1 MLKYA
6 LILNPNAGRGK
17 GAKLAE
23 EIVALAKAEL
33 GDVTVFKTEYVGHAR
48 EIASKIKD
56 EFDVLIAA
64 GGDGTVHEIVNGMM
78 FGHAALA
85 AIPIGSGND
94 FIKMLDLTKDP
105 AEAINVIKNNVRKKI
120 DVGQVNDQYF
130 PNGVG
135 VGFDAWVVI
144 ESSKVKRLRG
154 FLIYLYSVLKTV
166 FAYENQNVIMT
177 LNGKTEQKRIFLI
190 AVGNGR
196 AMGGGFFLTPD
207 AEIDDGFFDICII
220 RALKKREVF
229 TNVPK
234 ALHGAHVTM
243 EQVEMLRTDKLHIES
258 PTGIAVHADGELLGV
273 DLKEL
278 DFRIHPKILEVIYC
292 CQKNQS

>member
-17 GAKLAE
+17 GAKLAD
-23 EIVALAKAEL
+23 EIVDLAKTEL
-33 GDVTVFKTEYVGHAR
+33 GNVTLFKTEYVGHAR

-78 FGHAALA
+78 FGRATLA
-85 AIPIGSGND
+85 AVPIGSGND

-120 DVGQVNDQYF
+120 DVGQVNEQYF

-135 VGFDAWVVI
+135 IGFDAWVVI
-144 ESSKVKRLRG
+144 ESSKVRRLRG

-166 FAYENQNVIMT
+166 FAYHNQNILLTV
-177 LNGKTEQKRIFLI
+177 NGKTEAREIFLI

-196 AMGGGFFLTPD
+196 AMGGGFFLTPN
-207 AEIDDGFFDICII
+207 AEIDDGLFDICII

-229 TNVPK
+229 LNLPK
-234 ALHGAHVTM
+234 AIKGAHISI
-243 EQVEMLRTDKLHIES
+243 EQVQMLRADKLKVVSEE
-258 PTGIAVHADGELLGV
+258 GIAVHADGELLGV

-278 DFRIHPKILEVIYC
+278 DIKILPKILEVIYC
-292 CQKNQS
+292 EAKN

>member
-17 GAKLAE
+17 GAKLAD
-23 EIVALAKAEL
+23 EIVTLARAKL
-33 GDVTVFKTEYVGHAR
+33 GDVTLFKTEYVGHAK
-48 EIASKIKD
+48 EIASKIKN

-78 FGHAALA
+78 FGRTTLA

-105 AEAINVIKNNVRKKI
+105 GEAIKVIKNNVRKKI

-135 VGFDAWVVI
+135 IGFDAWVVI
-144 ESSKVKRLRG
+144 ESSKVRRLRG

-166 FAYENQNVIMT
+166 FVYKNQNIMLT
-177 LNGKTEQKRIFLI
+177 VNGNTEAREIFLI

-196 AMGGGFFLTPD
+196 AMGGGFFLTPN
-207 AEIDDGFFDICII
+207 AEIDDGLFDICII
-220 RALKKREVF
+220 RGLKKREVF
-229 TNVPK
+229 LNLPK
-234 ALHGAHVTM
+234 AIKGEHINIK
-243 EQVEMLRTDKLHIES
+243 QVQMLRADKLNVVSEA
-258 PTGIAVHADGELLGV
+258 GIAVHADGELLGV

-278 DFRIHPKILEVIYC
+278 NIKIHPKILEVIYC
-292 CQKNQS
+292 DTKS